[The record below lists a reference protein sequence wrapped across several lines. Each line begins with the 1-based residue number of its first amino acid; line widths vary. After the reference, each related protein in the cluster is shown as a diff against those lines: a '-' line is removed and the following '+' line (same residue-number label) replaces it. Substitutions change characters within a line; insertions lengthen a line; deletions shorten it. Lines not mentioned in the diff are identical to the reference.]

1 MTREMLFRADIQKI
15 KVITVSIVSD
25 KVHTT
30 CTVYFTSLQRS
41 TPCPWKKPDL
51 LRPMYQTSISG
62 NEVTAHEK
70 TILLLDVRDN
80 SNQPCSLPTSA
91 IQTRLVCGSTNEET
105 PCVVT
110 ELDRGRYEIACQP
123 TTPGLHTLE
132 VKVHGRPV
140 RGSPFAVRVIR
151 SLDTPVKMI
160 EGLNGPRGVAVN
172 SKGELIVCEA
182 DAKCVSIFSSTGERI
197 RTIERINGHPLG
209 AVGGVAV
216 DQSDNILV
224 LDSDSCLLRV
234 FSPEG
239 EELQVVP
246 VRFLTTSNGSHLS
259 GVCANRETGLVYI
272 VDHSAHCVHML
283 TQDLTESVGKFGSQ
297 GSGNGQF
304 NSPCDIA
311 CDSAGDVYVS
321 DTGIHRIQVF
331 TPDGCYLRQ
340 FGEEGSGPGELNG
353 PIGICIDSADIV
365 FVGELHNQRISVLT
379 TDGEWI
385 KCFGCEGSGPGQF
398 DGVFGMTVDHSGVL
412 YVSDYGNKR
421 VYLF

>member
-1 MTREMLFRADIQKI
+1 M
-15 KVITVSIVSD
+15 
-25 KVHTT
+25 
-30 CTVYFTSLQRS
+30 
-41 TPCPWKKPDL
+41 
-51 LRPMYQTSISG
+51 
-62 NEVTAHEK
+62 
-70 TILLLDVRDN
+70 
-80 SNQPCSLPTSA
+80 
-91 IQTRLVCGSTNEET
+91 
-105 PCVVT
+105 VT

-140 RGSPFAVRVIR
+140 RRSPFAVRVIR
-151 SLDTPVKMI
+151 SLDTPVRMI

-172 SKGELIVCEA
+172 SKGEVIVCEA

-197 RTIERINGHPLG
+197 RTIERIHGRPLG
-209 AVGGVAV
+209 TVGGVAV

-224 LDSDSCLLRV
+224 LDSDSCLLHV

-239 EELQVVP
+239 EELKAVH
-246 VRFLTTSNGSHLS
+246 LTTSNGSHPS

-272 VDHSAHCVHML
+272 VDRLAHCVHML
-283 TQDLTESVGKFGSQ
+283 TQDLTESVGKFGSR

-321 DTGIHRIQVF
+321 DTDNHRIQVF

-340 FGEEGSGPGELNG
+340 FGKEGSGPGELNG

-365 FVGELHNQRISVLT
+365 YVGEFHNQRISVLT

-398 DGVFGMTVDHSGVL
+398 DGVFGMTVEHSGVL

-421 VYLF
+421 VQVV

>member
-1 MTREMLFRADIQKI
+1 M
-15 KVITVSIVSD
+15 
-25 KVHTT
+25 
-30 CTVYFTSLQRS
+30 CTTSLQPS
-41 TPCPWKKPDL
+41 TLCPWNSPEWL
-51 LRPMYQTSISG
+51 QPIYQISVSG
-62 NEVTAHEK
+62 SEIITAREK
-70 TILLLDVRDN
+70 ALVLTIRDDTD
-80 SNQPCSLPTSA
+80 QLCSLPTSA
-91 IQTRLVCGSTNEET
+91 INARLACCSTKR
-105 PCVVT
+105 VVT
-110 ELDRGRYEIACQP
+110 ELDKGRYEIACQP

-140 RGSPFAVRVIR
+140 KGSPFAVRVIR
-151 SLDTPVKMI
+151 SLDTPVRMI

-172 SKGELIVCEA
+172 SKGEVIVCEA

-197 RTIERINGHPLG
+197 RTIERIQGHPLG
-209 AVGGVAV
+209 TVGGVAV

-239 EELQVVP
+239 EELKAVH
-246 VRFLTTSNGSHLS
+246 LTTSNGSHPS
-259 GVCANRETGLVYI
+259 GVCANRETGLVFI

-283 TQDLTESVGKFGSQ
+283 TQDLTESVGKFGSR

-321 DTGIHRIQVF
+321 DTDNHRIQVF

-340 FGEEGSGPGELNG
+340 FGKEGSGPGELNG
-353 PIGICIDSADIV
+353 PIGICIDSVDIV
-365 FVGELHNQRISVLT
+365 YVGEFHNQRISVLT

-398 DGVFGMTVDHSGVL
+398 DGVFGMTVDHSGVQ

>member
-1 MTREMLFRADIQKI
+1 MLTETNKGA
-15 KVITVSIVSD
+15 ITHLAISD
-25 KVHTT
+25 
-30 CTVYFTSLQRS
+30 S
-41 TPCPWKKPDL
+41 T
-51 LRPMYQTSISG
+51 G
-62 NEVTAHEK
+62 
-70 TILLLDVRDN
+70 
-80 SNQPCSLPTSA
+80 QPYLPGTSA
-91 IQTRLVCGSTNEET
+91 IQTRLVCSSTNEET

-140 RGSPFAVRVIR
+140 KGSPFAVRVIP
-151 SLDTPVKMI
+151 SLDTPVRMI
-160 EGLNGPRGVAVN
+160 DGLNGPRGVAVN
-172 SKGELIVCEA
+172 SKGEVIVCEA
-182 DAKCVSIFSSTGERI
+182 DAKCVSVFSSTGERI
-197 RTIERINGHPLG
+197 RTISSRDSNLK
-209 AVGGVAV
+209 GVAV

-224 LDSDSCLLRV
+224 LDSNICLVRV

-239 EELQVVP
+239 DSLKTVG
-246 VRFLTTSNGSHLS
+246 RLGTSGRDLFFSYPNGL
-259 GVCANRETGLVYI
+259 CLNRETGLVYI
-272 VDHSAHCVHML
+272 VDRLAHCVHML
-283 TQDLTESVGKFGSQ
+283 TQDLTESVGKFGSR

-321 DTGIHRIQVF
+321 DTDNHRIQVF
-331 TPDGCYLRQ
+331 TRDGCYLRQ
-340 FGEEGSGPGELNG
+340 FGKEGSGPGELNG

-365 FVGELHNQRISVLT
+365 YVGELHNQRISVLT

-398 DGVFGMTVDHSGVL
+398 DGVFGMTIDHSGVL

-421 VYLF
+421 VQVF